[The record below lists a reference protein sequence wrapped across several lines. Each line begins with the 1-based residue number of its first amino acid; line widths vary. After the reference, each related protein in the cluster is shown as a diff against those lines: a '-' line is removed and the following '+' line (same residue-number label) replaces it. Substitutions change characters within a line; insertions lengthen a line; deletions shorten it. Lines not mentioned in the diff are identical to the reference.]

1 MWGSI
6 KRARLA
12 LCVIFSLSI
21 LLSAA
26 GEALAASEVRL
37 LHAVPGGAAA
47 QLEISGGEGSPSD
60 LEGVG
65 FGEATEYGEA
75 PSGDTTLTLMA
86 GGEQLGRS
94 TETLEDGARYTAVAV
109 PGGDGAT
116 IRVYADGK
124 PTPGRTRW
132 RIVHAAPE
140 LDEAEFVLDD
150 RVVSAL
156 GLGEASDYSTV
167 QPGVYSIG
175 ARRPGEEDALVERA
189 DVSLVAGTAQTA
201 YLVGSAGERARFAI
215 LEDAATAPAQAP
227 ETGLGGL
234 ADDGAPAW
242 PAALLAAAL
251 ARTLGGAAYLRAQAR
266 SGRRR

>member
-60 LEGVG
+60 LEGVR

-116 IRVYADGK
+116 LRVYADGK

-132 RIVHAAPE
+132 RMVHAAPE

-150 RVVSAL
+150 RVVGRL
-156 GLGEASDYSTV
+156 EAGSDTGYETVEPGTYSLT
-167 QPGVYSIG
+167 
-175 ARRPGEEDALVERA
+175 ARRPGDKDAMVKSPTV
-189 DVSLVAGTAQTA
+189 DLVAGTAQTA
-201 YLVGSAGERARFAI
+201 YLVGSGGEPTRFVV
-215 LEDAATAPAQAP
+215 LQDAASAPDVAPA
-227 ETGLGGL
+227 TGLGGPGSGEGRSWL
-234 ADDGAPAW
+234 L
-242 PAALLAAAL
+242 ALLAAAVAGAGGGFAYSRH
-251 ARTLGGAAYLRAQAR
+251 ARG
-266 SGRRR
+266 